1 MNGNLEALRKSIRPV
16 REIEGFEMIPEE
28 YLKRALECL
37 EWNAEEGW
45 PLERLVA
52 LARGDF
58 EVDNPAMKYWR

>member
-1 MNGNLEALRKSIRPV
+1 
-16 REIEGFEMIPEE
+16 MIPEE
-28 YLKRALECL
+28 YLKRAL

-52 LARGDF
+52 LAQGDF